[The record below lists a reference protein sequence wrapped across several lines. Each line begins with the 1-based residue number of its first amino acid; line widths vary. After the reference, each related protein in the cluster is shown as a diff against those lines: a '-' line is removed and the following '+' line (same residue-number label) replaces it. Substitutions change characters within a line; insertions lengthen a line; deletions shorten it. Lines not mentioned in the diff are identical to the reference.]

1 MAQRDI
7 RPQDYNVLNNKN
19 IKIYF
24 WEGRMFM
31 SPVLI
36 VVLVIVGLIICSCI
50 IHGRVIAFFIKNKKL
65 PKAPKWHFWMPA
77 KMRRTR

>member
-1 MAQRDI
+1 
-7 RPQDYNVLNNKN
+7 
-19 IKIYF
+19 
-24 WEGRMFM
+24 MFM